1 MNKLDI
7 ADEIATY
14 TNQLDNIAELMLI
27 NLNNS
32 DISKSKE
39 LDRLYFLNDY
49 IKELSNQL
57 YNFSNEII
65 KEWCQMIIPDAK
77 TKQIY
82 NMIVNSTSKHPIAT
96 RKLSDVTGLNER
108 TIRNRITEL
117 IFIYKVPI
125 GAYRTGNNKGYFLIK
140 NQDEYNQVRNTLKAQ
155 AFEELK
161 RVNQLRE
168 NLKNWS
174 DERWQHTHL
183 I

>member
-1 MNKLDI
+1 MKGIRKMNKLDI

-65 KEWCQMIIPDAK
+65 KE
-77 TKQIY
+77 
-82 NMIVNSTSKHPIAT
+82 
-96 RKLSDVTGLNER
+96 
-108 TIRNRITEL
+108 
-117 IFIYKVPI
+117 
-125 GAYRTGNNKGYFLIK
+125 
-140 NQDEYNQVRNTLKAQ
+140 
-155 AFEELK
+155 
-161 RVNQLRE
+161 
-168 NLKNWS
+168 
-174 DERWQHTHL
+174 
-183 I
+183 